1 VNVLEVFGASSASG
15 EPPWFF
21 ISPYCQNGSLVT
33 YLKGLKNGEEFDSL
47 RCMHQAAKGMEYLHR
62 KGVLHGDLEVSD
74 HLYLT
79 DWCSLRRA
87 IDDNR
92 RCLLSDFGQSEMRSE
107 TISSHYTSSSY
118 VNCLSDYS
126 DFYIF
131 ITSSDGTLRW
141 QAPEMIGGHH
151 NHLTQE
157 MDIHLLR

>member
-1 VNVLEVFGASSASG
+1 
-15 EPPWFF
+15 
-21 ISPYCQNGSLVT
+21 
-33 YLKGLKNGEEFDSL
+33 
-47 RCMHQAAKGMEYLHR
+47 MHQAVKGMEYLHR

-79 DWCSLRRA
+79 DWYSLRRA

-107 TISSHYTSSSY
+107 TYRLTTPPARTST
-118 VNCLSDYS
+118 SDYS

-131 ITSSDGTLRW
+131 ITLSDGTLRW
-141 QAPEMIGGHH
+141 QAPEMMGGHH